1 MLAMR
6 GGDAALTTAAGC
18 SVTTLGARTAVWMT
32 LPPLM
37 WAGNAVV
44 GRLLV
49 GHVPPLKLNL
59 LRWALAA
66 LLLAPFGWRALG
78 RWAEI
83 RAAWPYL
90 LAIGCLGVGAYNAL
104 QYLALTTSTPLNV
117 TLIAAST
124 PLWML
129 AIGGLAFEQQIRP
142 PQLVGALLSLAG
154 VVLVVSRGSWT
165 VLAQVQ
171 LVAGDVYILVAA
183 LSWAVY
189 SWLLVQPP
197 AWLRPPSRSTLQ
209 AWGWAGLLLVQMLF
223 GLLAAGAA
231 AAGEAALTQTTGID
245 WTNGWILGALLF
257 VAVGPSVVAYRC
269 WGLGVALGGPALAAF
284 FANLTPLFAALLSAL
299 LLGEMPRGYHVLA
312 FALIVAGIAVSA
324 RRAR

>member
-1 MLAMR
+1 MS
-6 GGDAALTTAAGC
+6 AAPI
-18 SVTTLGARTAVWMT
+18 SARTALLMT
-32 LPPLM
+32 LPPLL
-37 WAGNAVV
+37 WAANAVV

-49 GHVPPLKLNL
+49 GHVPPLTLNFV
-59 LRWALAA
+59 RWTLAA
-66 LLLAPFGWRALG
+66 LILAPLGWRAL
-78 RWAEI
+78 RDL
-83 RAAWPYL
+83 RAIARAWPYL

-129 AIGGLAFEQQIRP
+129 AIGALWFDQRP
-142 PQLVGALLSLAG
+142 TRDQLVGALLSLAG
-154 VVLVVSRGSWT
+154 VVLVVSRGAWAA
-165 VLAQVQ
+165 LAQVQ
-171 LVAGDVYILVAA
+171 FVAGDGYILVAA
-183 LSWAVY
+183 LCWALY
-189 SWLLVQPP
+189 SWLLARPP
-197 AWLRPPSRSTLQ
+197 AALHPPSRDTLQ
-209 AWGWAGLLLVQMLF
+209 TWGWAGFLLVQTLF

-231 AAGEAALTQTTGID
+231 AAGEAALAAPEPVAWG
-245 WTNGWILGALLF
+245 NGWVLAALAF
-257 VAVGPSVVAYRC
+257 VAIGPSILAYRC

-299 LLGEMPRGYHVLA
+299 LLGETPRGYHALA